1 MTFLIHA
8 FDHKDSEAITRR
20 LAAREKHLEGARA
33 LHKEG
38 KIVMAGAMIGQ
49 NETMMGSVVIV
60 EMDSLEEVE
69 QWLREEIYIQE
80 NVWDNVNI
88 YPMRIAIR

>member
-8 FDHKDSEAITRR
+8 FDHKDADAINRR
-20 LAAREKHLEGARA
+20 LAAREKHLTGARA
-33 LHKEG
+33 LHNQG
-38 KIVMAGAMIGQ
+38 KMLVAGAMLGPDNAMI
-49 NETMMGSVVIV
+49 GSVVIV

-69 QWLREEIYIQE
+69 QWLREEIYILD

-88 YPMRIAIR
+88 YPIRLAIR